1 MSGVALAATEVEPAT
16 AREEELIK
24 VTEALSD
31 MSVPSAVLA
40 QAIAELQQLQE
51 DTLRALTAESTAYS
65 EEIMSSL
72 DAVAPTFNQMA
83 VYTEKAKRMAK
94 QMQSIAA
101 RVKKLKERAS
111 AIQMNAHRQAAKKK

>member
-1 MSGVALAATEVEPAT
+1 
-16 AREEELIK
+16 
-24 VTEALSD
+24 
-31 MSVPSAVLA
+31 
-40 QAIAELQQLQE
+40 
-51 DTLRALTAESTAYS
+51 
-65 EEIMSSL
+65 MSSL